1 MGKTKTALISDTP
14 IAAKTSEEEY
24 RAKKER
30 QAAAAKAKAVG
41 EKPEKVHIAGL
52 KGGQRIKMV
61 EVETPAEPAVVEAEE
76 KKEGKKQKIE
86 RVRGKKYQEAK
97 KKIKIGED
105 YSLTD
110 AIKLVKDTSFSAFDG
125 TFEAH
130 LIVKKVGLSANLTL
144 PHSFGKSKKVELAT
158 DETVKALGAGKI
170 GFDVLLATSDMMPKL
185 VPFAKLLGPRG
196 LMPNPKNGTLIKD
209 VKQAKDFSTDALII
223 KTEREAPL
231 IHVSFGKVSQKDN
244 ELKENLE
251 TLLKALG
258 GSKQIVKGYIKST
271 MSPAVRITV

>member
-1 MGKTKTALISDTP
+1 MGKTKTAFVAETP
-14 IAAKTSEEEY
+14 TETKSSKEEY
-24 RAKKER
+24 LAKREK
-30 QAAAAKAKAVG
+30 QAALAKAKASS

-61 EVETPAEPAVVEAEE
+61 EVEESQETTKEETETKKAE
-76 KKEGKKQKIE
+76 KKPKVE

-97 KKIKIGED
+97 KKIRLGEA
-105 YSLTD
+105 YSLED
-110 AIKLVKDTSFSAFDG
+110 AIKLVKETSYSSFDG

-130 LIVKKVGLSANLTL
+130 LLVKKVGISASVTL
-144 PHSFGKSKKVELAT
+144 PYSFGKAKKIEVASE
-158 DETVKALGAGKI
+158 ETIKRLTEGKI
-170 GFDVLLATSDMMPKL
+170 DFDVLLATSDMMPKL
-185 VPFAKLLGPRG
+185 VPFARLLGPKG

-209 VKQAKDFSTDALII
+209 AKAAKNFSGDTLVL

-231 IHVSFGKVSQKDN
+231 VHLSFGKVSQKDI

-251 TLLKALG
+251 TIIKALG
-258 GSKQIVKGYIKST
+258 GSKQIIKGYIKST

>member
-1 MGKTKTALISDTP
+1 MAEAPKEEKS
-14 IAAKTSEEEY
+14 SVEEY

-30 QAAAAKAKAVG
+30 QAASAKATASG

-61 EVETPAEPAVVEAEE
+61 EVEEATPVTEETAE
-76 KKEGKKQKIE
+76 KKETKRVVVEK
-86 RVRGKKYQEAK
+86 VRGKNYKEAK
-97 KKIKIGED
+97 KKIKAGEA
-105 YSLTD
+105 YPLTE
-110 AIKLVKDTSFSAFDG
+110 AIKLVKETSYSKFDG

-130 LIVKKVGLSANLTL
+130 LVVKKTGLSANVSL
-144 PHSFGKSKKVELAT
+144 PHSFGKAKKVEVAT
-158 DETVKALGAGKI
+158 EETIKALAAGKI
-170 GFDVLLATSDMMPKL
+170 GFDVLLSTPEMMPKL

-209 VKQAKDFSTDALII
+209 VKNAKDFSSDNLIL

-231 IHVSFGKVSQKDN
+231 IHLSFGKVSQKDS

-251 TLLKALG
+251 MVLKALG
-258 GSKQIVKGYIKST
+258 GQKQIIKGYIKST
-271 MSPAVRITV
+271 MSPAVRIAV